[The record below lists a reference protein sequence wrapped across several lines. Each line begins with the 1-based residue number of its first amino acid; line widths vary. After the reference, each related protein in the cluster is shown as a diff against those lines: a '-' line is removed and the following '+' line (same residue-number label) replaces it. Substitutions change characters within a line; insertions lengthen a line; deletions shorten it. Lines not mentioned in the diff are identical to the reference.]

1 MGRKFPVDS
10 TLPYSLPRETLYS
23 SFNPPLHF
31 TRLPSQRPFGPGEAA
46 GLLRWGGPSRSSRVR
61 SPGYR
66 GHSRVQADFFKRHH
80 FSRQLVFG
88 FVHNSVRSLSDLLH
102 FLEVLHE
109 ALASRVS
116 PALERGPGNR
126 AENGTQLS
134 GANTAQHGDPRP
146 GWNAAYLSLLSICPT

>member
-1 MGRKFPVDS
+1 MDS
-10 TLPYSLPRETLYS
+10 TLPYSLPRETLHS

-31 TRLPSQRPFGPGEAA
+31 KRLPSQRPSGPWEAA
-46 GLLRWGGPSRSSRVR
+46 PMLRWGGGHSRSSRAR
-61 SPGYR
+61 SAGYR

-88 FVHNSVRSLSDLLH
+88 FVHNSVRSLSDLFH
-102 FLEVLHE
+102 FLEVLRE

-116 PALERGPGNR
+116 PALERGPGNP

-134 GANTAQHGDPRP
+134 GAEEGNTAQHGDPRS

>member
-1 MGRKFPVDS
+1 MDS

-31 TRLPSQRPFGPGEAA
+31 KRSPSLLPSGPWMATA
-46 GLLRWGGPSRSSRVR
+46 GWGGGRGHSRSSRVR

-80 FSRQLVFG
+80 FSRHLVFR
-88 FVHNSVRSLSDLLH
+88 FVHNSVRSLSDLFH

-116 PALERGPGNR
+116 PALERGPGNLQKAAPSSRGPRRGNR
-126 AENGTQLS
+126 ARYLG
-134 GANTAQHGDPRP
+134 PRS
-146 GWNAAYLSLLSICPT
+146 GWNAV